1 MRAAFSWMKTFA
13 PNSPENG
20 PKKFYLR
27 DVNVCTVSVICKYN
41 EEEDSNTWQITQLD
55 INGKTR
61 GGWLEALTVGV
72 KVPVAIF
79 MISADGIR
87 LQGMPVIAQA
97 ATLAGHM
104 S

>member
-27 DVNVCTVSVICKYN
+27 DRNVFRISVTCKYN

-55 INGKTR
+55 INGKRR
-61 GGWLEALTVGV
+61 GGLLEALTVGV
-72 KVPVAIF
+72 TVPVHVF

-87 LQGMPVIAQA
+87 L
-97 ATLAGHM
+97 
-104 S
+104 